1 MVAEN
6 LIQEKLF
13 RLMDHLGFTTDG
25 LQMSVR
31 SFINADA
38 TVDGELRIS
47 NLPDEWRT
55 IEGLPLV
62 VAALSVAIDG
72 MGAFSLDSAMGGRFW
87 VSFGLRFGPKN
98 QAEIEEMAR
107 FYKRFRGLFQ
117 VGAHHA
123 TAHDTGAIKANALA
137 IRLFIERVWA
147 KRDLPPVQILVRFVW
162 TPTRKNPGRD
172 AKEVGTKDL
181 E

>member
-1 MVAEN
+1 M
-6 LIQEKLF
+6 IQEKLF
-13 RLMDHLGFTTDG
+13 RLMDFLRVTESG

-31 SFINADA
+31 SFPNTDA

-55 IEGLPLV
+55 IEGLPQLD
-62 VAALSVAIDG
+62 AAMSNAITG
-72 MGAFSLDSAMGGRFW
+72 MGAFPLSPSIGGRFW

-98 QAEIEEMAR
+98 MAEIEEMAK

-117 VGAHHA
+117 VGAHHSP
-123 TAHDTGAIKANALA
+123 AHNVGAIITNSLAL
-137 IRLFIERVWA
+137 RMFIERVWA

-162 TPTRKNPGRD
+162 TPTTKNPGRD
-172 AKEVGTKDL
+172 ASEIGIKE
-181 E
+181 

>member
-1 MVAEN
+1 M
-6 LIQEKLF
+6 
-13 RLMDHLGFTTDG
+13 T
-25 LQMSVR
+25 VR
-31 SFINADA
+31 SFVNADA

-55 IEGLPLV
+55 LDGLPLV
-62 VAALSVAIDG
+62 VAALSVGIDG
-72 MGAFSLDSAMGGRFW
+72 MGAFSVESAMGGRFW

-98 QAEIEEMAR
+98 QAEIEEMAK

-123 TAHDTGAIKANALA
+123 SAHDTGAIKANALA
-137 IRLFIERVWA
+137 IRMFIERVWV

-162 TPTRKNPGRD
+162 TPTKKNPGRE
-172 AKEVGTKDL
+172 ASELGSKE
-181 E
+181 